1 MPLASW
7 LVYDTS
13 KVVRIADKYAR
24 RLYILAL
31 SLTIG
36 TDMCVR
42 RLAGLY
48 YLGLLLCVAYVAYS
62 IVYTKGYFEYE
73 AVVGMASITLDDPV
87 RILDTHTERD
97 ATNFNLPARY
107 HSIY

>member
-1 MPLASW
+1 
-7 LVYDTS
+7 
-13 KVVRIADKYAR
+13 
-24 RLYILAL
+24 
-31 SLTIG
+31 
-36 TDMCVR
+36 
-42 RLAGLY
+42 LY

-87 RILDTHTERD
+87 RILDTYTHREREREMQ
-97 ATNFNLPARY
+97 PISIYQPVY